1 VPPVPPVP
9 PDIEAAHSAGP
20 AGGRAGPATTVPCR
34 PVVLASVGTSVVAVQ
49 VRAVRYTGLMK
60 ALKQSQVLAVLL
72 LCGIAR
78 PAFEDRILATISK
91 IDSFLV
97 GLLVVLLAVAVGV
110 TWIGVSMICAAWK
123 QMAKPAGL
131 AMPDARL
138 VDTRLRLQELPGPV
152 RAETVSSSPRRRP
165 VRHRRPR

>member
-1 VPPVPPVP
+1 
-9 PDIEAAHSAGP
+9 
-20 AGGRAGPATTVPCR
+20 
-34 PVVLASVGTSVVAVQ
+34 
-49 VRAVRYTGLMK
+49 
-60 ALKQSQVLAVLL
+60 
-72 LCGIAR
+72 
-78 PAFEDRILATISK
+78 
-91 IDSFLV
+91 
-97 GLLVVLLAVAVGV
+97 
-110 TWIGVSMICAAWK
+110 VSMICEARK